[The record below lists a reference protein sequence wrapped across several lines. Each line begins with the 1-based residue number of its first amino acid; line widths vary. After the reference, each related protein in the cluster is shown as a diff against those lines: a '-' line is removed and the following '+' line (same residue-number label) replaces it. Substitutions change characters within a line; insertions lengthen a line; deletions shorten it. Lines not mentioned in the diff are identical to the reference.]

1 VPHLPTQCLRLD
13 GTFTGAFQLPLPERG
28 ERPLASLELLASTTP
43 RAFTIT
49 IVLQARLHTSPDLP
63 SRSTREIFYAP
74 NRGISIPTRATMGS
88 PEVSRRTR
96 MYFAIGSVAECLG
109 REPWRGKNAD

>member
-1 VPHLPTQCLRLD
+1 LRLD

-28 ERPLASLELLASTTP
+28 ERPLASLELLAS
-43 RAFTIT
+43 TIT